1 MVGKIA
7 MPDYQA
13 ERREGLNLGGGD
25 YFNFTK
31 EGSTVL
37 LVCNDDRH
45 AEVYIESQK
54 AFPYYFYVHKG
65 DDGVLEEAHAA
76 LSKNAIECRLGKES
90 F

>member
-7 MPDYQA
+7 LPDYQA
-13 ERREGLNLGGGD
+13 QRREGLNLGGGD

-37 LVCNDDRH
+37 LVCNDSRH
-45 AEVYIESQK
+45 VDVYIESQK
-54 AFPYYFYVHKG
+54 AFPYYCYVHRG
-65 DDGVLEEAHAA
+65 ADGVLEKAHTA
-76 LSKNAIECRLGKES
+76 LSTNGVECFLEKGT